1 MKSRKLRQRAF
12 VRAATLGAV
21 LFSALLLATPGTASA
36 TVASDL
42 CTGDPCNITAS
53 ALITPGSVLDF
64 GTAALVVKTGVNL
77 AISDPT
83 AMSRTVDVIARSVTF
98 EPNAKLLG
106 NGDDALVTITA
117 TNGDVDLQSSG
128 SAISKIALNG
138 FAAGYLSIAATGRV
152 LIHGLIDVSASGTDS
167 SAGSVDISAGADVDI
182 NRDISA
188 GASGVYAFGGAIDIS
203 AVTGVTVGGST
214 GGTIDASGPG
224 SGGSVSIFTSG
235 GAITTSKKIS
245 ADGGDPDGYGGSIDI
260 TNDTG
265 AITIG
270 GTISGNGGSGIEF
283 ACGDG
288 GDLTIDSGGAI
299 ALNADINLNG
309 GTACGGGYFTTYAI
323 TTFTQAA
330 ATSISALG
338 QGTGDYAG
346 YGGTMDLYAE
356 GSMLLRA
363 ATLTGNGGGG
373 QVDARSTYGTLTIS
387 GLVKTSISGITTL
400 EACTVNI
407 TSSPSGNVDS
417 RSAGTNTITASTAVT
432 IAGQLLAGASGSN
445 TIRMRSGTPTLTG
458 TVTPAA
464 SLIVDGTIPACPAAP
479 TPTPTPTPVVTPT
492 PSPTPT
498 RTPTPT
504 PAGTPTPVATPTPAG
519 TPTPTPVVTPTP
531 SDIIFFD
538 NFESGNLSKWTKVS
552 DKGVP
557 PPPHMYVD
565 PAAKFTGTEG
575 LFFNVEGLPP
585 PSNKAKLWVKDIS
598 PDLETRYR
606 ARFFLNLNTLQVP
619 TTPRVLRMMAGRL
632 AGDPSRRPFE
642 LRLRYVAPNWF
653 IYGIIRSNGDVDNFP
668 TTPILLTK
676 PGWST
681 IEIDWRK
688 ATGPGTNDG
697 SFTLKVND
705 TTQAATGVA
714 NDEVFIDGIQLGFLG
729 GLGLSSTGTVFMDDF
744 ESRAQS
750 DFPTVP

>member
-12 VRAATLGAV
+12 VRAATLGSV

-64 GTAALVVKTGVNL
+64 GTAALVVNTGVNL

-83 AMSRTVDVIARSVTF
+83 AMSRTV
-98 EPNAKLLG
+98 
-106 NGDDALVTITA
+106 DDALVTITA

-387 GLVKTSISGITTL
+387 GLVKTSIS
-400 EACTVNI
+400 
-407 TSSPSGNVDS
+407 
-417 RSAGTNTITASTAVT
+417 AG
-432 IAGQLLAGASGSN
+432 
-445 TIRMRSGTPTLTG
+445 
-458 TVTPAA
+458 
-464 SLIVDGTIPACPAAP
+464 
-479 TPTPTPTPVVTPT
+479 
-492 PSPTPT
+492 
-498 RTPTPT
+498 
-504 PAGTPTPVATPTPAG
+504 
-519 TPTPTPVVTPTP
+519 
-531 SDIIFFD
+531 
-538 NFESGNLSKWTKVS
+538 
-552 DKGVP
+552 
-557 PPPHMYVD
+557 
-565 PAAKFTGTEG
+565 
-575 LFFNVEGLPP
+575 
-585 PSNKAKLWVKDIS
+585 
-598 PDLETRYR
+598 
-606 ARFFLNLNTLQVP
+606 
-619 TTPRVLRMMAGRL
+619 
-632 AGDPSRRPFE
+632 
-642 LRLRYVAPNWF
+642 
-653 IYGIIRSNGDVDNFP
+653 
-668 TTPILLTK
+668 
-676 PGWST
+676 
-681 IEIDWRK
+681 
-688 ATGPGTNDG
+688 
-697 SFTLKVND
+697 
-705 TTQAATGVA
+705 
-714 NDEVFIDGIQLGFLG
+714 
-729 GLGLSSTGTVFMDDF
+729 
-744 ESRAQS
+744 
-750 DFPTVP
+750 

>member
-492 PSPTPT
+492 P
-498 RTPTPT
+498 
-504 PAGTPTPVATPTPAG
+504 VATPTPAG

>member
-288 GDLTIDSGGAI
+288 GDLMIDSGGAI

-479 TPTPTPTPVVTPT
+479 TPTPTPTPVV
-492 PSPTPT
+492 
-498 RTPTPT
+498 
-504 PAGTPTPVATPTPAG
+504 TPTPVATPTPAG

>member
-1 MKSRKLRQRAF
+1 LKSRKLRQRAF

-83 AMSRTVDVIARSVTF
+83 AVSRTVDVIARSVTF

-492 PSPTPT
+492 P
-498 RTPTPT
+498 
-504 PAGTPTPVATPTPAG
+504 VATPTPAG